1 MSDGRWVTLVTFTKN
16 QDIHCV
22 KLLQNSRNRLHNT
35 SNEFVEKE
43 NNMFCTQSTICVEAK
58 EFENK
63 IQVICNDVFIKEID
77 LGSLIGFYESLLG
90 FFG

>member
-1 MSDGRWVTLVTFTKN
+1 
-16 QDIHCV
+16 
-22 KLLQNSRNRLHNT
+22 
-35 SNEFVEKE
+35 
-43 NNMFCTQSTICVEAK
+43 MFCTQSTICVEAK